1 MHEFSFF
8 RCPITRTIQDETVN
22 LSDVFKR
29 IKDGTYR
36 WPIEALRSMT
46 DVKEKREYKGRE
58 LDFVTFSGLF
68 SKRCK
73 EGLVMHSGYICL
85 DFDHVRDYK
94 RLWTDLKTDKETDL
108 RLMFRSPSGD
118 GIKAVFYVGEILPE
132 EHEAMFDQL
141 SEYIAT
147 EYGVK
152 PDPSGRDVCRP
163 CYLSD
168 DREAYMKSNINL

>member
-1 MHEFSFF
+1 MNEFSFF
-8 RCPITRTIQDETVN
+8 RCPITRTVQDKTVS
-22 LSDVFKR
+22 LSDVYKV

-36 WPIEALRSMT
+36 WPIEALRSLK
-46 DVKEKREYKGRE
+46 DDKARREYKGRE
-58 LDFVTFSGLF
+58 LDFVTFSGVF

-73 EGLVMHSGYICL
+73 DGLVAHSGYICL
-85 DFDHVRDYK
+85 DFDHVANFE
-94 RLWTDLKTDKETDL
+94 RLWRDLKGDKGTDL
-108 RLMFRSPSGD
+108 RMLFRSPSGD
-118 GIKAVFYVGEILPE
+118 GIKAVYYVGEILPE
-132 EHEAMFDQL
+132 EHEGVFEML
-141 SEYIAT
+141 SEYVAT